1 MITVFLKVISDIL
14 QQHENM
20 LRKYKKTALKLKD
33 YDGIFLKART
43 TNGRTYFTGH
53 RTGSKPKYIGNE
65 QHTTVQRIQRLRA
78 TRVLISLLESN
89 IAVLKHFQDNYIDI
103 TTEEIR
109 KRLPKCYVPANLREA
124 ELSLDTA
131 QKLYLKLLKL
141 KVSRPVKYPEQRTVS
156 TIDGTLVRS
165 RIEAIIYD
173 HLVSAGLL
181 VIYEFPIIIEGR
193 IVYPDFLSLHPLTGK
208 LYILEHLGYWYHDA
222 KGAGYR
228 SNFCIKTIELA
239 SLGFVLGKNILTTF
253 EDGSGTIDTEKIDK
267 MIQREFFTSPTVQEK
282 TTGVSPEEFLKQ
294 QMQAQAAA
302 RMAG

>member
-1 MITVFLKVISDIL
+1 M
-14 QQHENM
+14 
-20 LRKYKKTALKLKD
+20 
-33 YDGIFLKART
+33 
-43 TNGRTYFTGH
+43 
-53 RTGSKPKYIGNE
+53 
-65 QHTTVQRIQRLRA
+65 
-78 TRVLISLLESN
+78 LESN
-89 IAVLKHFQDNYIDI
+89 IAALKHFQDNYIDI

-124 ELSLDTA
+124 EPVPDAT
-131 QKLYLKLLKL
+131 QKWYLKLLEL
-141 KVSRPVKYPEQRTVS
+141 KESIPVKYPEKCTVS

-193 IVYPDFLSLHPLTGK
+193 IVYPDFL
-208 LYILEHLGYWYHDA
+208 ILEHLGYWYHDA

-228 SNFCIKTIELA
+228 NNFCIKTVELA
-239 SLGFVLGKNILTTF
+239 SLGFFLSKNILTTF
-253 EDGSGTIDTEKIDK
+253 EDGGGTIDTEKIDK

-282 TTGVSPEEFLKQ
+282 TTGVNPEEFLKQ

>member
-109 KRLPKCYVPANLREA
+109 KSAPFPPLTERWCA
-124 ELSLDTA
+124 
-131 QKLYLKLLKL
+131 
-141 KVSRPVKYPEQRTVS
+141 
-156 TIDGTLVRS
+156 
-165 RIEAIIYD
+165 
-173 HLVSAGLL
+173 AGLKRL
-181 VIYEFPIIIEGR
+181 STTTWSV
-193 IVYPDFLSLHPLTGK
+193 PDCL
-208 LYILEHLGYWYHDA
+208 
-222 KGAGYR
+222 
-228 SNFCIKTIELA
+228 
-239 SLGFVLGKNILTTF
+239 
-253 EDGSGTIDTEKIDK
+253 
-267 MIQREFFTSPTVQEK
+267 
-282 TTGVSPEEFLKQ
+282 
-294 QMQAQAAA
+294 
-302 RMAG
+302 